1 MDHLDFIRNLV
12 IGTTLT
18 LVNLMILLLAAKP
31 SLHYLK
37 KRLAKFETQST
48 KHPFV
53 VPLTVVMCFLFLGH
67 LLQFATWAAVF
78 LAIGQFD
85 SYATAFYFSATNF
98 TSLGYG
104 DIIMDPTWRL
114 LGPLEAANG
123 VLMFGLSAG
132 FLVAVLGFVFRS
144 TTRTENQ
151 EPVEP

>member
-1 MDHLDFIRNLV
+1 MDSYDFIRNLA

-37 KRLAKFETQST
+37 KRLAKFDHQSS

-53 VPLTVVMCFLFLGH
+53 VPLTVVMSFLFLGH

-85 SYATAFYFSATNF
+85 SYETAFYFSATNF

-132 FLVAVLGFVFRS
+132 LLVAVIGYFFRS
-144 TTRTENQ
+144 TTQAEHQ
-151 EPVEP
+151 KPVE